1 MCLLSQ
7 INTYYR
13 KHNADRIV
21 QGDILREVKF
31 ADWDWDTKKGNI
43 EIYEKVLPYIVI
55 ITQDCDLDQDFKYR
69 TTTTKNND
77 KLLQSILVCPAYG
90 WEDFIKGDHLIDF
103 NLKMETIN
111 SSNQRNLIKHQQVL
125 RYHYLETDSE
135 NQMPALVID
144 FKHYYTLPVEFLRY
158 IYKKHYVSPMN
169 ELFRESLSQRF
180 SFYLS
185 RIGLPEIRKMSE

>member
-21 QGDILREVKF
+21 QGDILREVRF
-31 ADWDWDTKKGNI
+31 TDWDWDIKKGNI

-90 WEDFIKGDHLIDF
+90 WEDFIKGDHLRDLD
-103 NLKMETIN
+103 LKMETIN
-111 SSNQRNLIKHQQVL
+111 SNQRNLIKHQQVP

-158 IYKKHYVSPMN
+158 IYKKHYVSTMN

-185 RIGLPEIRKMSE
+185 RIGLPEIRKISG